1 MVVSGIREIL
11 KSGHAPGIKTNALDP
26 GCPKAAVP
34 RALRQLEQTEHHS
47 RIAHSAGY
55 STNRLKKIW
64 KI

>member
-1 MVVSGIREIL
+1 MVVSGLSEIL
-11 KSGHAPGIKTNALDP
+11 KSGKAPGINTGALDP
-26 GCPKAAVP
+26 GCPKAAIP

-47 RIAHSAGY
+47 RIAKAAGF